1 MAYVKTV
8 WETGDVITAA
18 KLNNAEDGIE
28 AHDPIILEGTWVND
42 DTGCNFDISPEDMIA
57 AFYAGKTI
65 VCHYPAQ
72 STQSFKEGYGIISY
86 VYTTVEDDVTSYAA
100 EDTLCAKHF
109 GVPSLTSEGYS
120 VSFGMG

>member
-28 AHDPIILEGTWVND
+28 AHDPIILEGTWVNE
-42 DTGCNFDISPEDMIA
+42 DTGCNFDISPAEMIA

-72 STQSFKEGYGIISY
+72 STQSFKEGYGIISC
-86 VYTTVEDDVTSYAA
+86 VYTVEEEGETHYAA
-100 EDTLCAKHF
+100 EDTLCMKQF
-109 GVPSLTSEGYS
+109 GIPSLTADGYS
-120 VSFGMG
+120 VSFSMG